1 MRYKMSKNK
10 TKDDESK
17 EIDERVNKFVE
28 GGGEIVQVSS
38 GLTGSGFRFN
48 VTPNPR
54 PGFHREKILL
64 NEKN

>member
-1 MRYKMSKNK
+1 MSKNK

-28 GGGEIVQVSS
+28 GGGEIVQVPS

-48 VTPNPR
+48 VTL
-54 PGFHREKILL
+54 GFIGK
-64 NEKN
+64 KYC